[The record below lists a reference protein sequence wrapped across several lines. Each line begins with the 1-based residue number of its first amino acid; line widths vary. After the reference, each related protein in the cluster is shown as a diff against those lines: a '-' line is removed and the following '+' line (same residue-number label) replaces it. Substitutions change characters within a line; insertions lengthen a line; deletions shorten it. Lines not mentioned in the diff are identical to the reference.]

1 MFTYIAITFTW
12 TINNMLSRSAVLD
25 SANYAQMTLGINGTA
40 LVNSTFTFVNKC
52 CQAFSMF
59 FSGIILSA
67 TGYNKDAV
75 EQSPECLK
83 AILLLCTV
91 GPIIAYVL
99 SIAAMYFYPLT
110 RKGEVEMQEKLDKM
124 SFVNLEDD
132 LIL

>member
-1 MFTYIAITFTW
+1 MVWQKYYFKTDIIKRFNNLTKEKICKQIIRLSQKHQKYITGYTVRVTLIIAGAPF
-12 TINNMLSRSAVLD
+12 
-25 SANYAQMTLGINGTA
+25 LGINGTA

-52 CQAFSMF
+52 CQAF
-59 FSGIILSA
+59 
-67 TGYNKDAV
+67 
-75 EQSPECLK
+75 
-83 AILLLCTV
+83 
-91 GPIIAYVL
+91 

>member
-1 MFTYIAITFTW
+1 
-12 TINNMLSRSAVLD
+12 
-25 SANYAQMTLGINGTA
+25 
-40 LVNSTFTFVNKC
+40 
-52 CQAFSMF
+52 MF

-75 EQSPECLK
+75 EQTPGCLK

-110 RKGEVEMQEKLDKM
+110 RKGEIEMQEKLDQLSIKN
-124 SFVNLEDD
+124 SEDD
-132 LIL
+132 LVL